1 MPLKNLKAA
10 HVAPGRTNSSPEVT
24 STRVTDRMATR
35 GNGERTEILL
45 CEALARED
53 RLRRQIDKLV
63 QLHDVSIRESDHRTA
78 NCLQLIAG
86 LLWRQSRTS
95 TNAENAGQ
103 LAAAAERVIA
113 VGRLHRHLHCVDG
126 VETVAFKKYLEDL
139 CGAWRAMLFSDDL
152 PQQGIVIEGI
162 ELELPAVAG
171 ISLGFIAN
179 ELITN
184 AVKYGQGSITLRLEA
199 DPENGY
205 ALSVSN
211 DGLPLPEDFDCAAG
225 KGLGMKIIRAYV
237 DRVGGELRIGRN
249 DDGQG
254 AQFTVLFGKV
264 SAIGHN

>member
-1 MPLKNLKAA
+1 MPLANLKAA
-10 HVAPGRTNSSPEVT
+10 HVVAGRTDSSREVT
-24 STRVTDRMATR
+24 SARATDCTSTR
-35 GNGERTEILL
+35 GDGYRAEILL

-63 QLHDVSIRESDHRTA
+63 QQHEVSTKESDHRTA

-86 LLWRQSRTS
+86 LLWRQSRAS
-95 TNAENAGQ
+95 ASAENAAQ
-103 LAAAAERVIA
+103 LTAAAERVIA

-139 CGAWRAMLFSDDL
+139 CGAWRAMLFSDDI

-171 ISLGFIAN
+171 ISLGFVAN

-184 AVKYGQGSITLRLEA
+184 AAKYGQGPITLRLEA
-199 DPENGY
+199 DPEKGY

-211 DGLPLPEDFDCAAG
+211 DGLPLPEDFDGAAG

-249 DDGQG
+249 DDDQG
-254 AQFTVLFGKV
+254 ARFTVLFGKM
-264 SAIGHN
+264 SGSGHN

>member
-1 MPLKNLKAA
+1 MPLANLKAA
-10 HVAPGRTNSSPEVT
+10 DLVGGRTASSPQAT
-24 STRVTDRMATR
+24 STRATDRASAR
-35 GNGERTEILL
+35 GDGYRIEILL

-53 RLRRQIDKLV
+53 RLRRRIDKLV
-63 QLHDVSIRESDHRTA
+63 QQHEVSTKEADHRTA

-95 TNAENAGQ
+95 ANAENAAQ

-139 CGAWRAMLFSDDL
+139 CGAWRAILFSDEA
-152 PQQGIVIEGI
+152 PQQGIVVEGI

-184 AVKYGQGSITLRLEA
+184 AAKYGQGSITLRLDT
-199 DPENGY
+199 DPEKGY

-237 DRVGGELRIGRN
+237 DRVGGELHIGRN

-254 AQFTVLFGKV
+254 ARFTVLFGKV
-264 SAIGHN
+264 SGSGHN